1 MKNTYFK
8 ISAVFFLTVPL
19 LVFAMAKNGTI
30 TGKIMPSAALKD
42 VWAVSARDTVRALI
56 MEGSFTIVNLKPG
69 TYKVIINAIEPYKD
83 VVREGIAITGG
94 LPVDMG
100 EIRLEK

>member
-1 MKNTYFK
+1 
-8 ISAVFFLTVPL
+8 
-19 LVFAMAKNGTI
+19 MAKNGTI
-30 TGKIMPSAALKD
+30 AGRIMPTAALKD
-42 VWAVSARDTVRALI
+42 VWAVSARDTVRALVMDGRFSI
-56 MEGSFTIVNLKPG
+56 INLKPG
-69 TYKVIINAIEPYKD
+69 IYKVIINAVEPYKD